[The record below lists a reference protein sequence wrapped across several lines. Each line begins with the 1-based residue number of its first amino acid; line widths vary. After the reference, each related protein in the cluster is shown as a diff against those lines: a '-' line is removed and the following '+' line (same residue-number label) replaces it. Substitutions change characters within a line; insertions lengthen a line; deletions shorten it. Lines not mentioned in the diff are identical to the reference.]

1 MPLSAGTRLGP
12 YEILSALG
20 AGGMGEVYRA
30 RDTRL
35 DRTVAIKVLPESF
48 AADPLF
54 RERFDREARAI
65 SQLTHP
71 HICTLYDVGEQ
82 QGTAYLVME
91 YLEGETLAD
100 RLKTGALPLDDAL
113 KNAIQIADAL
123 DKAHRAGLVHRD
135 LKPGNVMLTKAGAKL
150 LDFGLAKATAPAVA
164 GAGLSMVPTTP
175 PHLTAQGTIL
185 GTFQY
190 MAPEQ
195 LEGQDADARTDI
207 FAFGVVLYE
216 MLTGT
221 RAFAGKTHASLI
233 GAILKDE
240 PPPISHAQP
249 IAPPALDR
257 VVKKCLAK
265 DPDRRWQSASDLH
278 DELTWMADASAQ
290 AGAVVTR
297 GRPVPGNA
305 RLAWSLLIVAVL
317 ALALAISTT
326 QYFRQRSVEQ
336 VVTRFEIATPPTSDS
351 YSFALSPDGRQVA
364 FVANGEKA
372 SQLWVRPLDK
382 MASQPLPGTG
392 GASNPF
398 WSPDG
403 RTIGFFTGAGLL
415 RIDLAGGAPQVLSH
429 GGGFWRGGTWN
440 RDGVIV
446 LGGFSGPLT
455 RMSATGGTQA
465 PLTQLASG
473 EIGHVWPQFLPDGHR
488 VLFFAIGQQSGVYT
502 ASLDGGAPTRVVA
515 AEAAALYASPGF
527 LLRVA
532 QGVLVAQRF
541 DAARGAVLGE
551 PIPVA
556 QGVGNDRGRSAFSV
570 SADVLAHRSGI
581 AGRRQLIWLDRTG
594 KLLGPA
600 APADENAMTSPSLS
614 PDGRRVALGRNVE
627 GNNTDVWLIDVGR
640 NGVATRFTFD
650 PSTDVSPLW
659 SPDGTQVAFRSMR
672 KGRSD
677 LFIKPANGAG
687 DERPLLATPQNKTPL
702 DWSRDGRF
710 LLYSNFDAKTQSDL
724 WVLPLTGDRKPYSV
738 VQSAFDETQGQFSPD
753 GRWIAYTSNESG
765 REQIYVRPFAEGGG
779 QWEVSTE
786 GGSQARWR
794 PDGKELFY
802 VSPDNRLMAV
812 SIHVTADGH
821 GLDADKPTGLF
832 PTRLPTSGPGLTLT
846 GWQSRPL
853 YAVAPDGRF
862 LMNVIADDGVPSP
875 INVILNWEM
884 LVKR

>member
-1 MPLSAGTRLGP
+1 MPLSGGTRLGP

-100 RLKTGALPLDDAL
+100 RLKKGALPLDDAL

-123 DKAHRAGLVHRD
+123 DKAHRAGIVHRD

-150 LDFGLAKATAPAVA
+150 LDFGLAKATAPAIA

-216 MLTGT
+216 MLTGK

-240 PPPISHAQP
+240 PPPISHVQP

-257 VVKKCLAK
+257 IVKKCLAK
-265 DPDRRWQSASDLH
+265 EPDQRWQSAGDLH
-278 DELTWMADASAQ
+278 DELAWMAELSSQ
-290 AGAVVTR
+290 SGAGVR
-297 GRPVPGNA
+297 SGKRPLGNA

-317 ALALAISTT
+317 ALVALAIPAT
-326 QYFRQRSVEQ
+326 QYFRQKSPEQ

-364 FVANGEKA
+364 FVANGEKG
-372 SQLWVRPLDK
+372 SQLWVRSLDK
-382 MASQPLPGTG
+382 MAVQPLPGTG
-392 GASNPF
+392 GALYPF
-398 WSPDG
+398 WSPDS

-415 RIDLAGGAPQVLSH
+415 RIDLAAGAPQVLTP
-429 GGGFWRGGTWN
+429 GGFWRGGTWN

-446 LGGFSGPLT
+446 LGSQFGPLKLV
-455 RMSATGGTQA
+455 SATGGTES
-465 PLTQLASG
+465 PLTQLAPG
-473 EIGHVWPQFLPDGHR
+473 QTAHIWPQFLPDGR
-488 VLFFAIGQQSGVYT
+488 RLIFFATGQQSGVYA
-502 ASLDGGAPTRVVA
+502 ASLDGGAPKLVVA

-556 QGVGNDRGRSAFSV
+556 QGVGNDRNRSAFSL
-570 SADVLAHRSGI
+570 SAAVLAHRSGV
-581 AGRRQLIWLDRTG
+581 AGRRQLIWLDRAG

-600 APADENAMTSPSLS
+600 TPPDENAMTSPSLS
-614 PDGRRVALGRNVE
+614 PDGRRVALGRNVQ
-627 GNNTDVWLIDVGR
+627 GTNTDVWLIDLGR

-650 PSTDVSPLW
+650 PATDVSPVW
-659 SPDGTQVAFRSMR
+659 SPDGTQVVFRSIR
-672 KGRSD
+672 KGLSN

-687 DERPLLATPQNKTPL
+687 DERPLLVTPQNKTPL
-702 DWSRDGRF
+702 DWSGDGRF
-710 LLYSNFDAKTQSDL
+710 LLYSNLDGKTQSDL
-724 WVLPLTGDRKPYSV
+724 WILPLTGDRKPFPV

-765 REQIYVRPFAEGGG
+765 REQIYVRPFPEGGG
-779 QWEVSTE
+779 QWQVSTE

-802 VSPDNRLMAV
+802 VSPDNRLTAV
-812 SIHVTADGH
+812 SIHVAPDGH
-821 GLDADKPTGLF
+821 GLDADAPVALF
-832 PTRLPTSGPGLTLT
+832 ATRLPTSGPGLTLS

-862 LMNVIADDGVPSP
+862 LMNVIADEGVTSP
-875 INVILNWEM
+875 ITIVLNWEA